1 MAYIRNVARQIMA
14 QLGITTADLGEEDF
28 AGIAQVVYER
38 RSGEIKAWLSRVRPE
53 TLGRIAACGQ
63 GYPSTRKGTP
73 LYLVHCGTWLGK
85 RDSGPELLREI
96 ACTAIIAEIS
106 DILEDRKEL
115 EETAVPCRRP

>member
-1 MAYIRNVARQIMA
+1 MAYIRNVARQIMV
-14 QLGITTADLGEEDF
+14 QLGITTADLGEGEF
-28 AGIAQVVYER
+28 AGPQVVYER

-53 TLGRIAACGQ
+53 TLGRIAACGR
-63 GYPSTRKGTP
+63 GHPDTRKGTA

-96 ACTAIIAEIS
+96 ACTAIVAEIS